1 MGGYLDSFSVAG
13 SALIAVAPHSSARKK
28 RRATEVYMMKKMTQ
42 SLSNLGGRWGA
53 DMIVGA
59 TLSCLL
65 ATPAW
70 AEAPAPQVDEDGQD
84 IVVTAQR
91 LDGSVVAPVS
101 ADLVLDGAAVQSYG
115 ASNVADLLSALS
127 PQTRTARGRGEG
139 RPIILLSGKR
149 ISGFAEI
156 RDLPTEAILRV
167 EVLPEDVA
175 LRFGYTADQRV
186 VNFIL
191 RPGFNAV
198 TGEAEIGA
206 PTAGGRTEFEG
217 EAGLVRIGKNGRL
230 NIDTEYSRYDAILE
244 KERAIVPQGSDQTA
258 FRTLAPSN
266 TSFKLNT
273 VLNRALAPHLGVTV
287 NVQYNRADNSSLLGL
302 ATGTQNTALTRD
314 ARTRSLSGGLT
325 LDGRV
330 SRFNWTV
337 TASGERTSLETLTDQ
352 DVAVPNARDRTRS
365 RLTIGMGAVSITG
378 PAVELPAGPVTVN
391 LTFGGEVRDVQSET
405 QRAGNAGMADLSR
418 QQADARA
425 NIDIPLTSRR
435 RSILPE
441 LGDFSIN
448 LNGGYAHLSDFKAV
462 TAYGYGLTWSPLKG
476 ATLLASYAMAE
487 AAPTASQIG
496 DAQLV
501 TPNAL
506 VYDYARGETALVTL
520 TTGGNPVLSAERRR
534 DIKLGATY
542 APSWA
547 DGLTLTATYFRN
559 RSSDPVANFP
569 ALTASVET
577 AFPERFGRNSAGV
590 LTSVDQRAINFLG
603 AQSEQLRWGFNYQR
617 QFGQAGSA
625 GRRGM
630 ASMGRFGGQGGR
642 WSVALYHTIKFVDK
656 VDLATNIPALNLL
669 DGDATGQA
677 GGSPRHGAELE
688 GGWFNKGVGFRVN
701 GSYQSATH
709 VRGGGAASDLKFSD
723 LALLNVRAFVSFD
736 QKRKLIES
744 MPWLKGVRVVLRVD
758 NLLNDIQDVRD
769 QNAVVPLRYQPGY
782 LDPVGRRVQ
791 LSIRKIF

>member
-1 MGGYLDSFSVAG
+1 MDSFHATGGAPKSPTVR
-13 SALIAVAPHSSARKK
+13 SAVSKT
-28 RRATEVYMMKKMTQ
+28 RRAKEVPMMKKMPHILAN
-42 SLSNLGGRWGA
+42 LSVRRVQALA
-53 DMIVGA
+53 ASA
-59 TLSCLL
+59 TLSFLF
-65 ATPAW
+65 AAPVR
-70 AEAPAPQVDEDGQD
+70 AEQPAPQIDEDGQD

-91 LDGSVVAPVS
+91 LEGSVVSPVA
-101 ADLVLDGAAVQSYG
+101 ADVVLDGAAVQSYG

-127 PQTRTARGRGEG
+127 AQTRTARGRGDG
-139 RPIILLSGKR
+139 RPVILLNGKR
-149 ISGFAEI
+149 ISGFSEI
-156 RDLPTEAILRV
+156 RDLPTEAIMRV
-167 EVLPEDVA
+167 EILPEDVA

-191 RPGFNAV
+191 RPGFKAV

-217 EAGLVRIGKNGRL
+217 EAGLVRISKNGRL

-266 TSFKLNT
+266 DSFKLNT

-302 ATGTQNTALTRD
+302 ATGMQNTALTRD

-330 SRFNWTV
+330 SRFNWTA

-352 DVAVPNARDRTRS
+352 DVAAPAARDRTRS
-365 RLTIGMGAVSITG
+365 RLTVGMGAVSITG

-391 LTFGGEVRDVQSET
+391 LTLGGEVRDVQSET
-405 QRAGNAGMADLSR
+405 LRAGSAGMADLAR
-418 QQADARA
+418 QQADGRA

-435 RSILPE
+435 RAILPE
-441 LGDFSIN
+441 LGDFSLN

-476 ATLLASYAMAE
+476 ATLLASYAVAE

-496 DAQLV
+496 DARLV

-520 TTGGNPVLSAERRR
+520 TTGGNPLLRSERRR

-542 APSWA
+542 SPSWV

-559 RSSDPVANFP
+559 RSTDPVANFP
-569 ALTASVET
+569 ALTDIVAM
-577 AFPERFGRNSAGV
+577 AFPERLARNSAGV

-603 AQSEQLRWGFNYQR
+603 ARSEQLRWGLNYQK
-617 QFGQAGSA
+617 QFGQAGPG

-630 ASMGRFGGQGGR
+630 PSMGGFGGQGGR
-642 WSVALYHTIKFVDK
+642 WSVALYHTVKFVDK
-656 VDLATNIPALNLL
+656 VDLAANVPTLNLL
-669 DGDATGQA
+669 DGDATGQS

-701 GSYQSATH
+701 GSYQSATS
-709 VRGGGAASDLKFSD
+709 VRGGGAASDLNFSD
-723 LALLNVRAFVSFD
+723 LALLNVRAFISFD
-736 QKRKLIES
+736 QKRQMIDA

-769 QNAVVPLRYQPGY
+769 QNAAVPLRYQPGY

-791 LSIRKIF
+791 LNIRKIF